1 MAAGPGVV
9 GTDAGTKKTVDFFSG
24 LRASDRFVRSQT
36 IFIRAEKQQKPL
48 LFCFK
53 GFSGSEGFYVFFEG
67 NNKKIK
73 REPFSSHHRSVIQ
86 SKIKSMGNMER
97 G

>member
-9 GTDAGTKKTVDFFSG
+9 GTDAGTKKNGGFFSG

-67 NNKKIK
+67 NNKK
-73 REPFSSHHRSVIQ
+73 
-86 SKIKSMGNMER
+86 
-97 G
+97 